1 MENIDIIV
9 KRILKEEIENM
20 LSPKSQ
26 QFDKGYSEVMQI
38 TDIYTKLYSLLEKQK
53 DFNREDIELQQ
64 IVDDNIALFRKWMIH
79 FKRMLS
85 QKLLNN

>member
-1 MENIDIIV
+1 MKNIDVIV
-9 KRILKEEIENM
+9 KKVLNEEIENM

-38 TDIYTKLYSLLEKQK
+38 TDLYTKLYSLLEKQK
-53 DFNREDIELQQ
+53 GFNLEDAELQQ
-64 IVDDNIALFRKWMIH
+64 IVNDNIALFRKWMIH

-85 QKLLNN
+85 QKLLAN